1 MLRHVAQ
8 THDLWL
14 EDLYKQVGWPLYKS
28 KYKHAYKAFEALM
41 KGDDI
46 FKEAGITV
54 SRRTRTDRRLEAAGG
69 LVGGHV
75 HAYGGRMEQVDDK
88 IKEAITDYIKK
99 RLAPRQIKIRSDIEV
114 TCFTYEG
121 IDAIKVR
128 ARRRRQCRSSVA
140 LRR

>member
-1 MLRHVAQ
+1 M
-8 THDLWL
+8 
-14 EDLYKQVGWPLYKS
+14 
-28 KYKHAYKAFEALM
+28 
-41 KGDDI
+41 
-46 FKEAGITV
+46 
-54 SRRTRTDRRLEAAGG
+54 
-69 LVGGHV
+69 VGGHV

-128 ARRRRQCRSSVA
+128 ARRRPVSKLSGFEA
-140 LRR
+140 LTDGGGGVGVVLAG